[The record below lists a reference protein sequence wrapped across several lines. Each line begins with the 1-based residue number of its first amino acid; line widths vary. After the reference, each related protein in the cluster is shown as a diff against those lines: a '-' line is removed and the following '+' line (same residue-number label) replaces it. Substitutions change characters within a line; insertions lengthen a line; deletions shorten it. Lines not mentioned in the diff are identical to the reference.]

1 MSEIKARNEEM
12 AKFMLAHY
20 GLKAQKMKLI
30 EELAELIQALA
41 KDDVSAI
48 KEELAD
54 VEVMIMQ
61 IKDGMQIETAEIMN
75 YKLNRQKARIE
86 NAKRK

>member
-1 MSEIKARNEEM
+1 MNEIKTKNEEM
-12 AKFMLAHY
+12 AKFTLAHY

-30 EELAELIQALA
+30 EELAELIQALS
-41 KDDVSAI
+41 KDDIKAI
-48 KEELAD
+48 KEEVAD
-54 VEVMIMQ
+54 VEVMLMQ
-61 IKDGMQIETAEIMN
+61 IKDGMHIETTEIMN